1 MPASPQEAIRLVA
14 IDLDGTLVDDRN
26 VVSPRVASAIAA
38 ARAGGVEVAIAT
50 GRMFRS
56 ALNFAQELS
65 LTAPVIC
72 YQGAQI
78 RDPRTGTVL
87 HERLLERR
95 HAAAVIEFAAG
106 RGVHVNAFAG
116 DELYMAEL
124 TAEGRF
130 YCRLSGIEPHLVGD
144 LSTWLDRDLIKLV
157 LVTDQS
163 QSRNLVQDLS
173 AGVPAEINVTRSH
186 PRLVE
191 AIDGRVNKGDA
202 LSRLSRIMD
211 IPISQIMGIGD
222 NLNDLPL
229 VEAAGFGV
237 AMGSGA
243 EETKAAADFVT
254 APYAEDGVAVAIER
268 FVLD

>member
-1 MPASPQEAIRLVA
+1 MSPQDPIRLVA

-26 VVSPRVASAIAA
+26 EVSPRVASAIAA
-38 ARAGGVEVAIAT
+38 ARAEGVEVAIAT

-56 ALNFAQELS
+56 ALKFVEELS

-78 RDPRTGTVL
+78 RDPGSGAVL
-87 HERLLERR
+87 HERLLEQQL
-95 HAAAVIEFAAG
+95 AAAVIGFA
-106 RGVHVNAFAG
+106 REHRVHVNAFAG
-116 DELYMAEL
+116 DELFMAEL

-130 YCRLSGIEPHLVGD
+130 YCRLSGIEPRLVGD
-144 LSTWLDRDLIKLV
+144 LAAWLDRELVKLV
-157 LVTDQS
+157 LVTDS
-163 QSRNLVQDLS
+163 DNSRQLVGQL
-173 AGVPAEINVTRSH
+173 AGAVPPQINITRSH

-202 LSRLSRIMD
+202 LARLSQIMD
-211 IPISQIMGIGD
+211 IPIGQIMGIGD

-229 VEAAGFGV
+229 VTAAGFGV

-243 EETKAAADFVT
+243 PETKAAADFVT
-254 APYAEDGVAVAIER
+254 APYEEDGVAVAIER
-268 FVLD
+268 FVLG

>member
-1 MPASPQEAIRLVA
+1 MSPKEPIRLVA

-26 VVSPRVASAIAA
+26 EVAPRVAAAIGS
-38 ARAGGVEVAIAT
+38 ARAAGVEVAIAT
-50 GRMFRS
+50 GRMYRS
-56 ALNFAQELS
+56 ALRFAEELG

-78 RDPRTGTVL
+78 RDPGSGAVL
-87 HERLLERR
+87 HERLLARR
-95 HAAAVIEFAAG
+95 HAAAVIEFAAR

-130 YCRLSGIEPHLVGD
+130 YCRLSGIAPRLVGD
-144 LSTWLDRDLIKLV
+144 LVAWLDRDLVKLV
-157 LVTDQS
+157 LVTESANSRELVS
-163 QSRNLVQDLS
+163 QLRG
-173 AGVPAEINVTRSH
+173 AVPEAINVTRSH

-202 LSRLSRIMD
+202 LARLSQIME
-211 IPISQIMGIGD
+211 IPVGQIMGIGD

-229 VEAAGFGV
+229 VQAAGFGV

-243 EETKAAADFVT
+243 PETKAAADFVT
-254 APYAEDGVAVAIER
+254 APFSEDGVAVAIKR
-268 FVLD
+268 FVLG

>member
-1 MPASPQEAIRLVA
+1 MSPQDAIRLVA

-26 VVSPRVASAIAA
+26 LVAPRVKEAIAA
-38 ARAGGVEVAIAT
+38 ARAQDVEVVIAT

-56 ALNFAQELS
+56 ALKFARELS

-78 RDPRTGTVL
+78 RDPLSGAVL
-87 HERLLERR
+87 HERLLARR
-95 HAAAVIEFAAG
+95 HAAAVIEFAVR

-124 TAEGRF
+124 TREGRF
-130 YCRLSGIEPHLVGD
+130 YCALSGIEPQLVGD
-144 LSTWLDRDLIKLV
+144 LSDWLDQDLVKLV
-157 LVTDQS
+157 LVTDGAN
-163 QSRNLVQDLS
+163 SRALVEELAAAAPED
-173 AGVPAEINVTRSH
+173 VNVTRSH

-202 LSRLSRIMD
+202 LARLSQIMD
-211 IPISQIMGIGD
+211 IPIGQIMGIGD

-229 VEAAGFGV
+229 VAAAGFGV

-243 EETKAAADFVT
+243 AETKAAADFVT
-254 APYAEDGVAVAIER
+254 AAYAEDGVAVAIER
-268 FVLD
+268 FVLN

>member
-1 MPASPQEAIRLVA
+1 MSPQDPIRLVA

-26 VVSPRVASAIAA
+26 EVAPRVAGAIEA
-38 ARAGGVEVAIAT
+38 ARAEGVEVVIAT

-56 ALNFAQELS
+56 ALKFVDELS

-78 RDPRTGTVL
+78 RDPASGAVL
-87 HERLLERR
+87 HERLLGQR
-95 HAAAVIEFAAG
+95 HAAAVIEFA
-106 RGVHVNAFAG
+106 RRHRVHVNAFAG

-130 YCRLSGIEPHLVGD
+130 YCRLSGIEPRLVGD
-144 LSTWLDRDLIKLV
+144 LGAWLDRDLVKLV
-157 LVTDQS
+157 LVTDS
-163 QSRNLVQDLS
+163 GDSRQLVGRLVE
-173 AGVPAEINVTRSH
+173 AVPREINITRSH

-191 AIDGRVNKGDA
+191 AIDGQVNKGDA
-202 LSRLSRIMD
+202 LARLSQIMD

-229 VEAAGFGV
+229 VKAAGFGV

-243 EETKAAADFVT
+243 PETKAAADFVT
-254 APYAEDGVAVAIER
+254 APYEEDGVAVAIER
-268 FVLD
+268 FVLG

>member
-1 MPASPQEAIRLVA
+1 MSPQEPIRLVA

-26 VVSPRVASAIAA
+26 EVAPRVAAAIGA
-38 ARAGGVEVAIAT
+38 ARAKGVEVAIAT
-50 GRMFRS
+50 GRMYRS
-56 ALNFAQELS
+56 ALKFVEELS

-78 RDPRTGTVL
+78 RDPSSGAVL
-87 HERLLERR
+87 HERLLGRR
-95 HAAAVIEFAAG
+95 HAAAVIEFA
-106 RGVHVNAFAG
+106 RQRQVHVNAFAG

-130 YCRLSGIEPHLVGD
+130 YCRLSGIEPRLVGD
-144 LSTWLDRDLIKLV
+144 LGAWLEQDLVKLV
-157 LVTDQS
+157 LVTERDK
-163 QSRNLVQDLS
+163 SRRLVEQLVD
-173 AGVPAEINVTRSH
+173 AVPPEINVTRSH

-202 LSRLSRIMD
+202 LARLSQIMD
-211 IPISQIMGIGD
+211 IPVGQIMGIGD

-229 VEAAGFGV
+229 VRAAGFGV

-243 EETKAAADFVT
+243 PETRAAADFVT
-254 APYAEDGVAVAIER
+254 APYDEDGVAVAIER

>member
-1 MPASPQEAIRLVA
+1 MSPQDSIRLVA

-26 VVSPRVASAIAA
+26 EVAPRVASAIKA
-38 ARAGGVEVAIAT
+38 ARAEGVEVAIAT

-56 ALNFAQELS
+56 ALKFAAELS

-78 RDPRTGTVL
+78 RDPASGAVL
-87 HERLLERR
+87 HERLLARE
-95 HAAAVIEFAAG
+95 HAAAVIEFAGAQQ
-106 RGVHVNAFAG
+106 VHVNAFAG

-130 YCRLSGIEPHLVGD
+130 YCQLSGIEPRLVGD
-144 LSTWLDRDLIKLV
+144 LAAWLDRDLVKLV
-157 LVTDQS
+157 LVTERAN
-163 QSRNLVQDLS
+163 SRQLVERLVD
-173 AGVPAEINVTRSH
+173 AVPAEINITRSH

-202 LSRLSRIMD
+202 LARLSRIMD

-243 EETKAAADFVT
+243 PETKAAADFVT
-254 APYAEDGVAVAIER
+254 APYDEDGVAVAIER
-268 FVLD
+268 FVLG

>member
-1 MPASPQEAIRLVA
+1 MA

-26 VVSPRVASAIAA
+26 EVAPRVAGAIAA
-38 ARAGGVEVAIAT
+38 ARAEGVEIVIAT

-56 ALNFAQELS
+56 AQRFVDELS

-78 RDPRTGTVL
+78 RDPASGAIL
-87 HERLLERR
+87 HEQLLCQG
-95 HAAAVIEFAAG
+95 HAAAVIEFA
-106 RGVHVNAFAG
+106 RRRRVHVNAFAG
-116 DELYMAEL
+116 DDLYMAEL

-130 YCRLSGIEPHLVGD
+130 YCRLSGIEPQLVGD
-144 LSTWLDRDLIKLV
+144 LGTWLDRDLVKLV
-157 LVTDQS
+157 LVTDS
-163 QSRNLVQDLS
+163 ENSRRLVDQLVN
-173 AGVPAEINVTRSH
+173 AVPPEINITRSH

-202 LSRLSRIMD
+202 LARLSQIMD
-211 IPISQIMGIGD
+211 IPVSQIMGIGD

-229 VEAAGFGV
+229 VQAAGFGV

-243 EETKAAADFVT
+243 PETKAAADFVT
-254 APYAEDGVAVAIER
+254 TPYEEDGVAVAIER
-268 FVLD
+268 FILG